1 MSNPILAL
9 IPSGYKGQTT
19 TLPTAPKVF
28 SVLPSDGSGDFD
40 FDRANGLATRI
51 NKDGLIEE
59 VANDTPRLD
68 YTNSTCPSLLLES
81 ESTNL
86 QFYSQEF
93 QQQEYDAVGV
103 TVTANG
109 TTSPSGEVNADKI
122 SRTTTGANYIRSIL
136 SKAAVALE
144 YTSSIFVKQGEGDYF
159 AFRAQGNYA
168 DRIDVTFQFS
178 TKSIVSTNEAG
189 AAILRGTSVKEL
201 ANGWF
206 RISFSYLSDTATTLQ
221 NFFAARSTSA
231 NVDSND
237 PSTTAF
243 IYLWGA
249 MREQS
254 TTLSSYIPTLRDESQ
269 TRFKDI
275 CKEGGDSTLFD
286 ITEGSFFIDVLP
298 YNSGLVSTISL
309 SNNSTS
315 QRILIQ
321 FQSNGTQVRLFSSG
335 SVSNYQTITF
345 NQRNKILVTFK
356 LNEYKFYI
364 NGALVSTDTSAT
376 VPTSL
381 DRLNF
386 SNSTAN
392 SDFFQGEVNDT
403 RVYDTVL
410 TQAEAIKLTT

>member
-9 IPSGYKGQTT
+9 IPSGTKAQ
-19 TLPTAPKVF
+19 KVY
-28 SVLPSDGSGDFD
+28 SVLPSDGSGDFT

-68 YTNSTCPSLLLES
+68 YTNSTCPSLLLEDERTNNIRYS
-81 ESTNL
+81 EDT
-86 QFYSQEF
+86 
-93 QQQEYDAVGV
+93 
-103 TVTANG
+103 TAADWTDPSNEWSSVSN
-109 TTSPSGEVNADKI
+109 TETSPSGELTADTIDLTASDNASLIRVTNMSLAAGVYTVSFWIKDLEGGLTSGTIDLGGEGIGDTTPSI
-122 SRTTTGANYIRSIL
+122 STVSNQWVRVERIITITSTKTFVDIQLNFTGASNKVSIWGL
-136 SKAAVALE
+136 QVELG
-144 YTSSIFVKQGEGDYF
+144 SIK
-159 AFRAQGNYA
+159 
-168 DRIDVTFQFS
+168 
-178 TKSIVSTNEAG
+178 
-189 AAILRGTSVKEL
+189 
-201 ANGWF
+201 
-206 RISFSYLSDTATTLQ
+206 
-221 NFFAARSTSA
+221 
-231 NVDSND
+231 
-237 PSTTAF
+237 
-243 IYLWGA
+243 
-249 MREQS
+249 
-254 TTLSSYIPTLRDESQ
+254 SSYIPTNSSTV

-364 NGALVSTDTSAT
+364 NGALLSTDTSAT

-392 SDFFQGEVNDT
+392 SDFFQGEVHDT

-410 TQAEAIKLTT
+410 TEAEAIKLTT